1 MIALAFRAGPLRY
14 ALAAAG
20 VVQVLPRRR
29 LRPLPL
35 APDGVIGLLAFRGHL
50 LPVVDLCVLLLQ
62 RPTQP
67 LRSSR
72 IIVCECE
79 RGGRQ
84 IGLLAEE
91 VLDLI
96 DIEDTVPGLALPAH
110 PWLGDHLGTAPEA
123 PQLIEP
129 SQLLPAALAALFSRE
144 APA

>member
-35 APDGVIGLLAFRGHL
+35 APEGVIGLLAFRGHL

-110 PWLGDHLGTAPEA
+110 PWLGDHLGTTPESA
-123 PQLIEP
+123 QLIEP
-129 SQLLPAALAALFSRE
+129 SQLLPSALAALFNRE

>member
-35 APDGVIGLLAFRGHL
+35 APEGVTGLLAFRGQL

-62 RPTQP
+62 RPSRP

-91 VLDLI
+91 VLDLV
-96 DIEDTVPGLALPAH
+96 DIQDTVPGLALPEH
-110 PWLGDHLGTAPEA
+110 PWLGDHLGTTPEA

-129 SQLLPAALAALFSRE
+129 AQLLPGALAALFTRE

>member
-35 APDGVIGLLAFRGHL
+35 APDGVIGLLAFRGQL

-62 RPTQP
+62 RPSKP

-72 IIVCECE
+72 IVVCDC
-79 RGGRQ
+79 GGRQ
-84 IGLLAEE
+84 IGLLAED

-96 DIEDTVPGLALPAH
+96 DIDDTVPGLALPAH
-110 PWLGDHLGTAPEA
+110 PWLGDHLGTAADA
-123 PQLIEP
+123 PQLVEP
-129 SQLLPAALAALFSRE
+129 AQLLPEALAQLFQRE
-144 APA
+144 ATA

>member
-1 MIALAFRAGPLRY
+1 MIALAFRAGSLRY

-35 APDGVIGLLAFRGHL
+35 APEGVTGLLAFRGHL

-62 RPTQP
+62 RPCRPQ
-67 LRSSR
+67 RSSR

-79 RGGRQ
+79 HGGRQ
-84 IGLLAEE
+84 IGLLAED
-91 VLDLI
+91 VLDLV
-96 DIEDTVPGLALPAH
+96 DIQDTVPGLALPEH

-129 SQLLPAALAALFSRE
+129 AQLLPEALSRLFSRE
-144 APA
+144 VPA